1 MYALYGEGKGKNSK
15 CKDVKQEED
24 DEAQK
29 R

>member
-1 MYALYGEGKGKNSK
+1 MYALYDEGKGKNSK
-15 CKDVKQEED
+15 CNDVKQEED

>member
-1 MYALYGEGKGKNSK
+1 MYALYGAGKGKSSK

-24 DEAQK
+24 DEAQE